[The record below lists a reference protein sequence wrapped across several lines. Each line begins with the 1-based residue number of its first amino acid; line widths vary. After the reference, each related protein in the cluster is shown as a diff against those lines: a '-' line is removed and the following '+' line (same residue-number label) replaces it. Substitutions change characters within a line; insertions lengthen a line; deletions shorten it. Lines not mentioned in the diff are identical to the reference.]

1 MYRKGKTKGLFY
13 MNKIKSIKFNLANPD
28 EQKLFEYA
36 SSKENFSKF
45 IKGLIE
51 KESRRESLPVYRSN
65 KEGVIQIRF

>member
-28 EQKLFEYA
+28 EQRLFEYA
-36 SSKENFSKF
+36 SRKENFSKF